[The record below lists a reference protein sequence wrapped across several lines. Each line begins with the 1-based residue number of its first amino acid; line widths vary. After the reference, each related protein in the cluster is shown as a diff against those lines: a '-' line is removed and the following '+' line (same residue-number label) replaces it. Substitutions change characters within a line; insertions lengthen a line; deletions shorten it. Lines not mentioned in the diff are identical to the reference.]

1 MGNSESR
8 VSVYFDL
15 DVQALKNIYEPASGH
30 DYTNAYHEIRSFMEK
45 EGYEHEQGSV
55 YHSVGEK
62 DRSDVIRTVQGL
74 QDEKA
79 WLKECVKKMSYA
91 EISEEHDL
99 TDIFQDLRELSRN
112 GLEKELDLK
121 DIFNKQREEG
131 QRPAKSRKS
140 KRINLDR

>member
-1 MGNSESR
+1 MENSESR

-30 DYTNAYHEIRSFMEK
+30 DYTNAYHEIRSFMKK

-55 YHSVGEK
+55 YHSVSEK
-62 DRSDVIRTVQGL
+62 DRSDVIRTVKAL
-74 QDEKA
+74 QDEKS

-91 EISEEHDL
+91 RISEEHDI
-99 TDIFQDLRELSRN
+99 TGIFQDMGELSQN

-121 DIFNKQREEG
+121 DIFDKQRREG
-131 QRPAKSRKS
+131 QRPAKSIKP